1 MRDLESMRNQFD
13 RFFSDLPVSDGAPP
27 IDVQETDDS
36 IIVRASM
43 PGYKPEDLTVTFNR
57 GTLSIRGESHEE
69 HDETKGK
76 WHVRERRSGS
86 VYRTVTLPAE
96 AVEEK
101 ANATLKDG
109 VLEIRF
115 PKTTE
120 SVGHEISV
128 KSA

>member
-1 MRDLESMRNQFD
+1 M
-13 RFFSDLPVSDGAPP
+13 
-27 IDVQETDDS
+27 
-36 IIVRASM
+36 
-43 PGYKPEDLTVTFNR
+43 
-57 GTLSIRGESHEE
+57 SIRGESHEE

-96 AVEEK
+96 AVEEN

-120 SVGHEISV
+120 SVGHEIAV

>member
-1 MRDLESMRNQFD
+1 MRDLESMRNQFNQ
-13 RFFSDLPVSDGAPP
+13 FFSDVPVSDGTPP
-27 IDVQETDDS
+27 IDVQETDES
-36 IIVRASM
+36 IIVRASV
-43 PGYKPEDLTVTFNR
+43 PGFKPEDLTVTFNR

-96 AVEEK
+96 AVEEN

-120 SVGHEISV
+120 SVGHEIAV